1 MAETSLLLV
10 LCVAAGGAVG
20 AVLRYLIALVLNPSG
35 GIPWATLFVNFVGCS
50 LMALLFFGWPAIPSE
65 IRTFLFVGVFGAFT
79 TMSSLSVETLDLY
92 DSGKVG
98 LAAANFG
105 MNLAACIGG
114 GILGKLASVLLAP

>member
-20 AVLRYLIALVLNPSG
+20 ALLRYAVALLLSSSE
-35 GIPWATLFVNFVGCS
+35 GIPWATLTVNLIGCS
-50 LMALLFFGWPAIPSE
+50 LMAFLFFGWPSVPSE
-65 IRTFLFVGVFGAFT
+65 IRSFLFIGVFGAFT
-79 TMSSLSVETLDLY
+79 TMSSLSVETLELY
-92 DSGKVG
+92 DSGKTG

-114 GILGKLASVLLAP
+114 GALGKLASVLLAP